1 MNAVQRS
8 RCLSWG
14 PIGVYRLG
22 FGTGTSLHCESSIWS
37 LCLFWFLGFC
47 DPNIFFGFI
56 FVHVVTQ
63 PRACMLWLI
72 PITCDG
78 GCHGTLGGWLSALGL
93 WGKPHRMIGAE
104 GKVYVLGS
112 RTINPSRVFRQ
123 RFLKT
128 NTCFIKYFSFPS
140 VYHRSHPNATSGPDK
155 LLLAQ
160 SPRPD
165 EHASASRQQMGS
177 QAGSFGGWLQSARHV
192 STCASKNW
200 KSVREREG
208 PRFQHIYLGAYNPTY
223 FKNMRSFPIGSKK
236 LSSDLTV
243 GINRMDCL
251 LSWWP
256 LVGDKRRNQSKIIQF
271 LTSRIYENNGNTN
284 ERSLD
289 TRVCDVCSPAL
300 TVFTSRQLRSHLG
313 NMNRLDLEERDVCI
327 TQTESMWLTLYDP
340 VISCMVSMFSILQLC
355 SGPCHE
361 IFETFCGW
369 ALLSA

>member
-1 MNAVQRS
+1 MWWPNHVPVCCGSYPLPVMVGAT
-8 RCLSWG
+8 G
-14 PIGVYRLG
+14 PWVADWVHYGCGVNL
-22 FGTGTSLHCESSIWS
+22 TGW
-37 LCLFWFLGFC
+37 
-47 DPNIFFGFI
+47 
-56 FVHVVTQ
+56 
-63 PRACMLWLI
+63 
-72 PITCDG
+72 
-78 GCHGTLGGWLSALGL
+78 SAL
-93 WGKPHRMIGAE
+93 KE
-104 GKVYVLGS
+104 KVYVLGS

-177 QAGSFGGWLQSARHV
+177 QAGSCGGWLQSARHV